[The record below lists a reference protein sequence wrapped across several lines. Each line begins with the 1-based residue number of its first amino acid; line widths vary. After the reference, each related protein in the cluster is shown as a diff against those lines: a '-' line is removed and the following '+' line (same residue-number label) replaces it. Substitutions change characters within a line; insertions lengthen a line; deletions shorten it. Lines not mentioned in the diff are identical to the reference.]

1 MQARS
6 RERSRFI
13 GDWVGMFNGYLILMV
28 LTMPDIVPLAGL
40 EVRVGQGPVSDL
52 FSGKVPAKV

>member
-1 MQARS
+1 
-6 RERSRFI
+6 
-13 GDWVGMFNGYLILMV
+13 MFNGYLILMV